1 MPHLQE
7 ISNGVKVVLD
17 TNVFI
22 SALFWQGAPYQIFKR
37 ILEGAIL
44 NFVSPQILE
53 ELKERLL
60 DKFKLP
66 PEKVKEFL
74 EIIVFSSQ
82 IVYPKKKLNIVKK
95 DPEDNKILECALEA
109 KASFIISGDK
119 HLLEI
124 KEYKGIKIVTPRE
137 FISRI

>member
-1 MPHLQE
+1 M
-7 ISNGVKVVLD
+7 IRVVLD

-22 SALFWQGAPYQIFKR
+22 SALFWKGAPYQIFRK

-44 NFVSPQILE
+44 NFVSPQILK

-60 DKFKLP
+60 YKFKLP
-66 PEKVKEFL
+66 PEKVKEYL
-74 EIIVFSSQ
+74 EAIVFNSK
-82 IVYPKKKLNIVKK
+82 ITYPKKKLNVVKK
-95 DPEDNKILECALEA
+95 DPSDNKIIECALEA

-124 KEYKGIKIVTPRE
+124 KRYKGIKIVTPRE
-137 FISRI
+137 FLVQIY